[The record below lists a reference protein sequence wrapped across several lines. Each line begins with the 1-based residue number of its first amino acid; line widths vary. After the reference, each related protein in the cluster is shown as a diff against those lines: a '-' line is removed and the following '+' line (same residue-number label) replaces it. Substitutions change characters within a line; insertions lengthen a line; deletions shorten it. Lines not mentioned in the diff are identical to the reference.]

1 MDFRK
6 AQRAAYRSVSLAE
19 HPVIEQPERVLSL
32 DEPVP
37 SIERKG
43 SKHFTLVTNNIRK
56 LSYFNARLCGFPLS
70 RAMRPTLDD
79 TTALRDE
86 TLPPGLMALRGQEDV
101 QTVTSLLS
109 IAKSTRA
116 FIALLLA
123 EIGLHPGQDQ
133 LLDRLMPGTPISV
146 SVLANELSVRP
157 STVSKMLDRLI
168 DRGLVIRTANKS
180 DQRRTMVELTPKGE
194 AVRGEVRAIWRRL
207 DTELV
212 SALDKDQR
220 QSLTFTLSQIDEI
233 LAQKLRRLR

>member
-1 MDFRK
+1 M
-6 AQRAAYRSVSLAE
+6 
-19 HPVIEQPERVLSL
+19 PCEQLNS
-32 DEPVP
+32 
-37 SIERKG
+37 G
-43 SKHFTLVTNNIRK
+43 TNYIRK
-56 LSYFNARLCGFPLS
+56 LSYYNARFSGFPLS
-70 RAMRPTLDD
+70 RGMRPTPDE

-86 TLPPGLMALRGQEDV
+86 TPPPGLMASNGNDDV

-133 LLDRLMPGTPISV
+133 LLDRLTPGTPISV
-146 SVLANELSVRP
+146 SVLASELSVRP

-180 DQRRTMVELTPKGE
+180 DQRRTMVEITPKGE
-194 AVRGEVRAIWRRL
+194 TIRSEVREIWRRL
-207 DTELV
+207 ETELV
-212 SALDKDQR
+212 SALDQEQR
-220 QSLTFTLSQIDEI
+220 RSLTFKLSQIDEI